1 MSVARVIE
9 ISSTS
14 PTSFEHAIQSGIAR
28 ANETL
33 RQVKSAWVKD
43 QRVEVDGEQ
52 ITTYQVNLLLTFVL
66 EHETEDAER
75 PLASEP
81 W

>member
-28 ANETL
+28 ANATL

-52 ITTYQVNLLLTFVL
+52 IAAYQVNLLLTFVL
-66 EHETEDAER
+66 EEGAER
-75 PLASEP
+75 PALGYEP